1 MTRTLALSLLALG
14 LVAPLASAQV
24 PTVSRLDVTPTGG
37 APDGIASGPT
47 ISADGSFVF
56 FASRATNLVASTQPV
71 TGGWNLFRR
80 EVRTGVTE
88 QVNLDNTGA
97 GMPLPDPTTPFAPE
111 AYSISGDGR
120 HVVFTSP
127 GAHPTLGDT
136 NFNADIYLR
145 DLGSGTT
152 ELISA
157 GYAGPV
163 LSSGAQ
169 QPTVSDDGRYV
180 AFLGIGNEFALLQA
194 GLSALARHAYVRDR
208 VAGATFLISRSTP
221 VWTNSDQVQDVQ
233 ISGDGS
239 HVAFLTFHGTTGS
252 GTYMHVYEVATQTT
266 RNYGQVSL
274 AGLFAELPTF
284 SMNRAGTKI
293 ALGTTYDG
301 LVPGDLD
308 GTADVFLLD
317 VTTGLL
323 EQVNTTTQ
331 GATVLASCRRPSL
344 SPDGRYVTFESLSA
358 ELPAGPPP
366 TQYQVFVKDLE
377 TGLTSLGSHN
387 YAGVAGSVTMGV
399 GFAETRHSRS
409 LSDLGGA
416 LVFQSDFVNLGGP
429 ATPGQM
435 GIFHNDRSSDGPQL
449 TVDHLVVG
457 ATAKVVVT
465 GAQPNGAV
473 LLAISVTGQ
482 GPYPTTW
489 GPAHV
494 SPPLHTQHMPVD
506 AFGTTTLDLPIV
518 PALVGLPVYV
528 QGLDTFALSLTSS
541 FYGVVQ

>member
-1 MTRTLALSLLALG
+1 MTRTLAFGLLALA
-14 LVAPLASAQV
+14 LLAPFAAAQV
-24 PTVSRLDVTPTGG
+24 PTVSRIDVTPTGG
-37 APDGIASGPT
+37 APNGIAHGPT
-47 ISADGSFVF
+47 VSADGNFVV
-56 FASRATNLVASTQPV
+56 FASRATDLVATTQPV
-71 TGGWNLFRR
+71 AGGWNLFRR
-80 EVRTGVTE
+80 NVRTGVTE

-97 GMPLPDPTTPFAPE
+97 GMPLPDGTAPL
-111 AYSISGDGR
+111 APVTHAISGNGR
-120 HVVFTSP
+120 HVVFTSL
-127 GAHPTLGDT
+127 GAHPTLGDPNPQT
-136 NFNADIYLR
+136 DVYLR

-157 GYAGPV
+157 GFAGPV
-163 LSSGAQ
+163 QSSAAQ

-180 AFLGIGNEFALLQA
+180 AFLGIGNEFAHLQA
-194 GLSALARHAYVRDR
+194 GLTALARHAYVRDR
-208 VAGATFLISRSTP
+208 VAGATFLVSRSTP
-221 VWTNSDQVQDVQ
+221 VWSNSDQVRDVQ

-239 HVAFLTFHGTTGS
+239 RVGFLTFHGTTGS
-252 GTYMHVYEVATQTT
+252 GTYLHVYEAATKTT
-266 RNYGQVSL
+266 RDLAQV
-274 AGLFAELPTF
+274 APANPFAELPTF
-284 SMNRAGTKI
+284 SMSRTGSKI

-301 LVPGDLD
+301 LVPGDQD

-317 VTTGLL
+317 LTTGLL

-331 GATVLASCRRPSL
+331 GATVLASCSRPSL

-366 TQYQVFVKDLE
+366 AHYQVYVKDLL
-377 TGLTSLGSHN
+377 TGLTTLGSHN
-387 YAGVAGSVTMGV
+387 FGGEAGALATGLGYAKTPSPRA
-399 GFAETRHSRS
+399 

-416 LVFQSDFVNLGGP
+416 LVFQSDFENIASP

-465 GAQPNGAV
+465 GAQPGGAV

-482 GPYPTTW
+482 GPYSTTW
-489 GPAHV
+489 GPADV

-506 AFGTTTLDLPIV
+506 AFGTMTLDLPIV
-518 PALVGLPVYV
+518 PALVGLPIYV
-528 QGLDTFALSLTSS
+528 QGLDTFALALTSS
-541 FYGVVQ
+541 YYGVVQ